1 MVVRLP
7 GAGSGVPTP
16 AVGFPLPTD
25 PRRDMIRE
33 LIAARLAAELS
44 DAESKLTEIV
54 QTGEA
59 RSQQRADQAG
69 RRGGAAGTITSE
81 RAPATTTPTSE
92 QVQRALQLLQRE
104 AGLPVTGR
112 FDDATAALLVKLGLV
127 RIPDA
132 TPKADAKPAE
142 PKPPTT
148 EPKPPTTTEPKAER
162 KPIDLAGQAQRR
174 QAIAGQEQLLRAR
187 LAPLPSS
194 STASRA
200 EAFRAEPRETPL
212 DRALDPARL
221 LASLVAA
228 GFQGPSLSNLGEAL
242 QAFQVA
248 KGLPPSGQLDRATAA
263 ALGAAGVVSAE
274 AASAMAAAAEHAH
287 AGEGAHSST
296 SAASTRER
304 VDVSSNTKGSGA
316 ASQAATTRAPAAS
329 PEEARE
335 RARLESLLAQAE
347 ATERGVQAG
356 DPAAVVGHAPTAG
369 QASGV
374 SGSGGTGGG
383 ADTGGDESAH
393 DLEGASGDESSVGNS
408 AAGDD
413 DHDDDDRGEAVAAG
427 QSDDAGDADDGLI
440 PDGHYRVEKLSVQVL
455 AALETIAR
463 LDDDGGP
470 VHYTWDV
477 TLYRPG
483 VYADGQPAEAV
494 WHLVVDRAHAF
505 DPVWERATH
514 AIAARLLYVEPEADA
529 PSLDDVLGALRRA
542 RVR

>member
-7 GAGSGVPTP
+7 GAGSGLPTP
-16 AVGFPLPTD
+16 AVGLPLSTD

-33 LIAARLAAELS
+33 LIAARLAAELG
-44 DAESKLTEIV
+44 DAESKLKEIV

-69 RRGGAAGTITSE
+69 RRGGAAG
-81 RAPATTTPTSE
+81 TTPTSE

-127 RIPDA
+127 LGPDA
-132 TPKADAKPAE
+132 APKADAKP
-142 PKPPTT
+142 T
-148 EPKPPTTTEPKAER
+148 EPKPTEPKPTEQRPTTTEPKAER

-174 QAIAGQEQLLRAR
+174 LAIAGQEQLLKAR
-187 LAPLPSS
+187 LAPPPPSSPSPSS
-194 STASRA
+194 SSSPRA
-200 EAFRAEPRETPL
+200 EGFRAETREAPL

-228 GFQGPSLSNLGEAL
+228 GFQGPSSPSSLGEAL
-242 QAFQVA
+242 QAFQLA
-248 KGLPPSGQLDRATAA
+248 KGLPPSAQLDKTTAA
-263 ALGAAGVVSAE
+263 ALGAAGVVPAE
-274 AASAMAAAAEHAH
+274 AANAMTSAAEHAH
-287 AGEGAHSST
+287 AGEGARSST
-296 SAASTRER
+296 SAVSNRDR
-304 VDVSSNTKGSGA
+304 VDVSSHARGSGA
-316 ASQAATTRAPAAS
+316 ATQAATTRAPAAS

-335 RARLESLLAQAE
+335 RARLESLLALAE

-356 DPAAVVGHAPTAG
+356 DLAAVVGHAPMPG
-369 QASGV
+369 PASGV
-374 SGSGGTGGG
+374 SGSGGTG
-383 ADTGGDESAH
+383 ASTDTGGDEAAH
-393 DLEGASGDESSVGNS
+393 DLDGAAGDESSVGNS

-413 DHDDDDRGEAVAAG
+413 DHDDDDRGEAVSAGTNAA
-427 QSDDAGDADDGLI
+427 DEDDGLI
-440 PDGHYRVEKLSVQVL
+440 PDGHHRVEQLSVQVR

-483 VYADGQPAEAV
+483 VYADGQPADPV

>member
-1 MVVRLP
+1 
-7 GAGSGVPTP
+7 VPTP
-16 AVGFPLPTD
+16 VAGFPLPTD

-33 LIAARLAAELS
+33 LIAARLAAELG
-44 DAESKLTEIV
+44 DAESKLKEIV

-69 RRGGAAGTITSE
+69 RRGGAAGTTTSE
-81 RAPATTTPTSE
+81 RGTPTSE

-112 FDDATAALLVKLGLV
+112 FDDATAALLVKLGLA
-127 RIPDA
+127 RAPDA
-132 TPKADAKPAE
+132 PPKDNKVPE
-142 PKPPTT
+142 PKP
-148 EPKPPTTTEPKAER
+148 EPKPTTTTEPKAER

-174 QAIAGQEQLLRAR
+174 QAIAGQEQLLKAR
-187 LAPLPSS
+187 FAPPPSS
-194 STASRA
+194 SSSSASAAAGPKA
-200 EAFRAEPRETPL
+200 EGFRAETRETPL

-228 GFQGPSLSNLGEAL
+228 GFQGPSSSSSLGEAL
-242 QAFQVA
+242 QAFQLA
-248 KGLPPSGQLDRATAA
+248 KGLPPSAQLDKATAA

-274 AASAMAAAAEHAH
+274 AASAMAAATEQAH

-296 SAASTRER
+296 SAASSRDR

-316 ASQAATTRAPAAS
+316 ATPAATTRAPAAS

-335 RARLESLLAQAE
+335 RARLESLLALAE
-347 ATERGVQAG
+347 ATERGAQAG
-356 DPAAVVGHAPTAG
+356 DPSAVVGNARNAG
-369 QASGV
+369 QATGI
-374 SGSGGTGGG
+374 SGSGGAGGG
-383 ADTGGDESAH
+383 ADAGGDEAAH
-393 DLEGASGDESSVGNS
+393 DLDGPAGDETSVGNS

-413 DHDDDDRGEAVAAG
+413 DHDDEDRGEAVDAG
-427 QSDDAGDADDGLI
+427 TDDDADDDDGLI
-440 PDGHYRVEKLSVQVL
+440 ADGHYRVEKLSVQVH

-470 VHYTWDV
+470 VHYSWDV

>member
-7 GAGSGVPTP
+7 GAGSGLPTP

-33 LIAARLAAELS
+33 LIAARLAAELG
-44 DAESKLTEIV
+44 DAESKLKEIV

-69 RRGGAAGTITSE
+69 RRGGAAGTTTSE
-81 RAPATTTPTSE
+81 RATTTTPTSE

-127 RIPDA
+127 RGPD
-132 TPKADAKPAE
+132 TPPKTDAKPAE
-142 PKPPTT
+142 PKPTTT
-148 EPKPPTTTEPKAER
+148 EPKPATTTEPKAER

-174 QAIAGQEQLLRAR
+174 QAIAGQEQLLKAR
-187 LAPLPSS
+187 LAPPPSS
-194 STASRA
+194 SSSSSSSSSPRA
-200 EAFRAEPRETPL
+200 EAFRAETRDAPL

-228 GFQGPSLSNLGEAL
+228 GFQAPSSTNLGEAL
-242 QAFQVA
+242 QTFQLA

-304 VDVSSNTKGSGA
+304 VDVSSHTKGSGA
-316 ASQAATTRAPAAS
+316 SAQAATTRAPAAS

-347 ATERGVQAG
+347 ATERGAQAG

-393 DLEGASGDESSVGNS
+393 DLEGAAGDESSVGNS

-483 VYADGQPAEAV
+483 VYADGQPAEAPAG
-494 WHLVVDRAHAF
+494 W
-505 DPVWERATH
+505 PGT
-514 AIAARLLYVEPEADA
+514 
-529 PSLDDVLGALRRA
+529 
-542 RVR
+542 